1 MRISISWNEVRHAT
15 ISSSAVAAL
24 RRSSATGGERIATRR
39 ACFKKDKE
47 VHELPPG
54 AGAVEWLSPGSPHY
68 SLLKQGSCWSGA
80 LLVANLVVQPPPL
93 AKCHT
98 LWSEVNPPV
107 AVWDSLM
114 CSASVGGRIGT
125 HPASRNSHTRTPLA
139 CIVAPTSRTH
149 PSILLGIW
157 GLWMMR
163 PSREGGRKIQARG
176 LWQRAEKGVERR
188 VWVWSVWAAHPG
200 VTQGHRTNS
209 SLRIA
214 SYRSWSLVSCGG
226 RCHNWNPPR
235 EPNCNI
241 SARHLL
247 TG

>member
-125 HPASRNSHTRTPLA
+125 HPASRNSHTHTPLA
-139 CIVAPTSRTH
+139 CILAPTSRTH

-157 GLWMMR
+157 GLWRMR
-163 PSREGGRKIQARG
+163 PSRGGDEDDSG
-176 LWQRAEKGVERR
+176 QRAVTAGREGCRKPCVGV
-188 VWVWSVWAAHPG
+188 VG
-200 VTQGHRTNS
+200 TG
-209 SLRIA
+209 SLPRGYARA
-214 SYRSWSLVSCGG
+214 S
-226 RCHNWNPPR
+226 N
-235 EPNCNI
+235 E
-241 SARHLL
+241 LL
-247 TG
+247 P